1 MTYIVIDNF
10 LKDFEN
16 IRNHLY
22 NTLNSA
28 GQHRNMYFW
37 CDYPTPTNTNPLP
50 CDMWDQ
56 ILNKIKSYYDMS
68 ECVGYEVWTQNQSL
82 VNNGNYHLDNM
93 YGCDC
98 TLEKARNV
106 QLSQPN
112 VNFNG
117 GKGWMG
123 EDGCTIDTDS
133 KLRIG
138 EEGSDKLTNK
148 NYIHQYPNL
157 LNQGF
162 FGKGVFDVDTET
174 LIRDADMTTEQRP
187 CNALSGASNLPYSF
201 TPMISKLESEVQD
214 PKNIIPE
221 DSFSPTTW
229 IGCSW
234 VFT

>member
-82 VNNGNYHLDNM
+82 VNNGN
-93 YGCDC
+93 
-98 TLEKARNV
+98 
-106 QLSQPN
+106 
-112 VNFNG
+112 
-117 GKGWMG
+117 
-123 EDGCTIDTDS
+123 
-133 KLRIG
+133 
-138 EEGSDKLTNK
+138 
-148 NYIHQYPNL
+148 
-157 LNQGF
+157 
-162 FGKGVFDVDTET
+162 
-174 LIRDADMTTEQRP
+174 
-187 CNALSGASNLPYSF
+187 
-201 TPMISKLESEVQD
+201 
-214 PKNIIPE
+214 
-221 DSFSPTTW
+221 
-229 IGCSW
+229 
-234 VFT
+234 